1 MSQASIHMQALVYY
15 RSVWRYLAAKAVS
28 RIWPHHFFHWLAPVA
43 LRQVP
48 LVPREGWVI
57 LRNRLCGLCG
67 SDLNLLRGSESYLLE
82 PYASFP
88 AILGHEVVAQVEWA
102 PPGSPWQK
110 GDRVVVEPVLC
121 CQVRN
126 LPPCRFCAQGK
137 YNLCESF
144 TQGPLAPGS
153 ILGLNCD
160 AGGGLAEFMTAPPD
174 RLIRLPESLT
184 DEKAVLTDSL
194 ASALHPV
201 MAHLP
206 PDDALVVV
214 YGAGIIGQHAI
225 RLLRHLNCKA
235 RIVAVARHPFQDQLA
250 RAGGADVVL
259 LKPSRRELGEALQA
273 RWLPTTLGGGNFEG
287 GADYFFDCAGGQKA
301 LQDGLLLLRSQGRYI
316 MMATT
321 GSVKNVDLSPVWF
334 RELRLTGSAMY
345 AHGQFQGR
353 QVHIYQQTVDFLA
366 SGAYPVDGLLTHIY
380 PLAEYR
386 QALQTAM
393 DKGQNAEHEGGDTAA
408 GVKP

>member
-1 MSQASIHMQALVYY
+1 MSQPSIHMQALVYY
-15 RSVWRYLAAKAVS
+15 RSIWRYLLAKAAN
-28 RIWPHHFFHWLAPVA
+28 RIWPHHFFHRLAPVA

-48 LVPREGWVI
+48 LAHREDWVV

-67 SDLNLLRGSESYLLE
+67 SDLNLVRGSESFIME

-88 AILGHEVVAQVEWA
+88 AILGHEIVAEVEWA
-102 PPGSPWQK
+102 PPGTAWQK

-121 CQVRN
+121 CQVRD
-126 LPPCRFCAQGK
+126 LPPCRFCGQGK

-144 TQGPLAPGS
+144 TQGPLAPGA

-160 AGGGLAEFMTAPPD
+160 VGGGLAEFMTAPPD

-184 DEKAVLTDSL
+184 DENAVLTDSL

-201 MAHLP
+201 MEHLP
-206 PDDALVVV
+206 PNDALVVV

-235 RIVAVARHPFQDQLA
+235 RIIAVVRHHFQEVLA
-250 RAGGADVVL
+250 QAGGADVVL
-259 LKPSRRELGEALQA
+259 VKPSRRELGEAVQA

-301 LQDGLLLLRSQGRYI
+301 LQDGLLLLRSQGRFI

-321 GSVKNVDLSPVWF
+321 GTVKNVDLSSVWF
-334 RELRLTGSAMY
+334 RELWLTGSAMY
-345 AHGQFQGR
+345 AHGQYQGR
-353 QVHIYQQTVDFLA
+353 QVHIYKQAVDFLA
-366 SGAYPVDGLLTHIY
+366 SGTYPVDGLLTQVF
-380 PLAEYR
+380 PLSEYG

-393 DKGQNAEHEGGDTAA
+393 DKGSTQSMKVAIRLPD
-408 GVKP
+408 